1 MFWQWLWIIL
11 YLYLYLYLCIC
22 ICIIANLRICITICI
37 VKMRNPLWFSLKPLL
52 GLAPPENCK
61 ILCVFQRKITRS
73 DVFFVWGVLQD
84 LFLCI
89 FLPLWPLII
98 LAGRLVKNT
107 HKSVCICFRQKPS
120 KAQQWLEWESEWIHH
135 LYNTD
140 SNTNTQIRK
149 YANTNTQIQIQ
160 IQYDS

>member
-1 MFWQWLWIIL
+1 MRTFSFVTIFSIEKCSVRLG
-11 YLYLYLYLCIC
+11 
-22 ICIIANLRICITICI
+22 AFGAKLRR
-37 VKMRNPLWFSLKPLL
+37 VESRWAGWSWSWMHNNFFRKFQN
-52 GLAPPENCK
+52 
-61 ILCVFQRKITRS
+61 LCVFEQKIPQS
-73 DVFFVWGVLQD
+73 DVFFVWGGLQD

>member
-1 MFWQWLWIIL
+1 MRTFSFVTIFSIEKCSVRLG
-11 YLYLYLYLCIC
+11 
-22 ICIIANLRICITICI
+22 AFGAKLRRVESSGSRSDRIRIGTH
-37 VKMRNPLWFSLKPLL
+37 NNYN
-52 GLAPPENCK
+52 PPENCK

>member
-1 MFWQWLWIIL
+1 MRTFSFVTIFLIEKCSVRLAPNRRQIEKSRELWIAMGTHNN
-11 YLYLYLYLCIC
+11 Y
-22 ICIIANLRICITICI
+22 N
-37 VKMRNPLWFSLKPLL
+37 
-52 GLAPPENCK
+52 PPENCK

-73 DVFFVWGVLQD
+73 DVFFVWGVWQD

-89 FLPLWPLII
+89 FLALWLLII
-98 LAGRLVKNT
+98 LAGRPVKNT
-107 HKSVCICFRQKPS
+107 HKCVRFCFRQQAS
-120 KAQQWLEWESEWIHH
+120 QAQQWLEWESEWIHH

-160 IQYDS
+160 YDS